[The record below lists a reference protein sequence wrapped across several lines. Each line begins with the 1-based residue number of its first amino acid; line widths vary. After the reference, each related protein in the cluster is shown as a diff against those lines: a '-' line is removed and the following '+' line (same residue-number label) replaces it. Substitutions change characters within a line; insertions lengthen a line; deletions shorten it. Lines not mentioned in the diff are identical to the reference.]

1 MLYIRLFFSKLL
13 INLFMWSKWNFVRLY
28 VNYMKIFKILLIY
41 YNVLFCMWNFFY
53 NLSMRVIIGLLNI
66 FYKYRYM
73 CIFFFVLYF

>member
-41 YNVLFCMWNFFY
+41 YNVLFCMWNLF
-53 NLSMRVIIGLLNI
+53 II
-66 FYKYRYM
+66 
-73 CIFFFVLYF
+73 

>member
-41 YNVLFCMWNFFY
+41 YNVLFCMWYFFY
-53 NLSMRVIIGLLNI
+53 NLSMRVNIGLLNI
-66 FYKYRYM
+66 FYKYM

>member
-53 NLSMRVIIGLLNI
+53 NLSMRVIIGLLNF
-66 FYKYRYM
+66 FYKYT

>member
-28 VNYMKIFKILLIY
+28 VNFMKIFKILLIY

-53 NLSMRVIIGLLNI
+53 KESN
-66 FYKYRYM
+66 YW
-73 CIFFFVLYF
+73 FVEYFL